1 MDIENT
7 IGLFELETRKSIVL
21 AGKIT
26 PIRVQNIEVNIVLC
40 VLYALAGKITPIRVQ
55 NIEVNIV
62 PCVLY
67 ALAGKITPI
76 RVQNI
81 SFKKFLV
88 SYFSGLKI
96 SKRGHTYF
104 PQGPILVN

>member
-40 VLYALAGKITPIRVQ
+40 VLLHWPARLHLSVYRI
-55 NIEVNIV
+55 
-62 PCVLY
+62 
-67 ALAGKITPI
+67 
-76 RVQNI
+76 
-81 SFKKFLV
+81 
-88 SYFSGLKI
+88 
-96 SKRGHTYF
+96 
-104 PQGPILVN
+104 